1 MSKLESEIHG
11 MNLTTV
17 EVAARSGETGIY
29 YIFQKVTGGA
39 VAACC
44 DLPKTDNHITRK
56 YCL

>member
-1 MSKLESEIHG
+1 MD
-11 MNLTTV
+11 LTTV
-17 EVAARSGETGIY
+17 EVVARSGETGIY
-29 YIFQKVTGGA
+29 YIFQEVTGGA